1 MNIRT
6 SEVNRKTK
14 ETDIKAALRLDGSGQ
29 SEISTGIG
37 FFDHMLEGF
46 TRHGLFDLNFSV
58 KGDLEV
64 DAHHTIEDSG
74 IVLGKA
80 IKEAVGDKKG
90 IKRYG
95 SIILPMDE
103 TLIICAVDLCGR
115 PFMVYDLTF
124 DTEMVGE
131 FPTEMAR
138 EFFYAVSY
146 AGEMNLHIR
155 QISGSNSHHIIEAAF
170 KAFARALSE
179 AVTVDS
185 RIDGV
190 ISTKGVL

>member
-1 MNIRT
+1 MSRT
-6 SEVNRKTK
+6 ATITRKTK
-14 ETDIKAALRLDGSGQ
+14 ETDIKAVLDLDGRGKAD
-29 SEISTGIG
+29 ISTGIG
-37 FFDHMLEGF
+37 FFDHMLDAF
-46 TRHGLFDLNFSV
+46 TRHGLFNLDFTV
-58 KGDLEV
+58 KGDLNV

-80 IKEAVGDKKG
+80 IKEAVGDKAG

-103 TLIICAVDLCGR
+103 TLVLCSVDLCGR
-115 PFMVYDLTF
+115 PYMVYDLTF

-138 EFFYAVSY
+138 EFFYALSY
-146 AGEMNLHIR
+146 SAEMNLHLR

-170 KAFARALSE
+170 KAFSVALDA
-179 AVTVDS
+179 AVTIDP
-185 RIDGV
+185 RIEG
-190 ISTKGVL
+190 INSTKGSL

>member
-46 TRHGLFDLNFSV
+46 TRHGLFDLDFSV

-74 IVLGKA
+74 IVLGRA

-138 EFFYAVSY
+138 EFFYAISY
-146 AGEMNLHIR
+146 TGEMNLHIR

>member
-1 MNIRT
+1 MIRESKIT
-6 SEVNRKTK
+6 RKTK
-14 ETDIKAALRLDGSGQ
+14 ETDIACTLNLDGKGKAD
-29 SEISTGIG
+29 ISTGIG
-37 FFDHMLEGF
+37 FFDHMLDAF
-46 TRHGLFDLNFSV
+46 TRHGLFDLDFKV

-64 DAHHTIEDSG
+64 DAHHTVEDSG

-80 IKEAVGDKKG
+80 IKEAVGDKAG

-103 TLIICAVDLCGR
+103 TLIMCAVDLCGR
-115 PFMVYDLTF
+115 PYLVYDLTF

-138 EFFYAVSY
+138 EFFYAVAYS
-146 AGEMNLHIR
+146 AEMNLHVR

-170 KAFARALSE
+170 KAFSVALDG
-179 AVTVDS
+179 AVTIDP
-185 RIDGV
+185 RIEG
-190 ISTKGVL
+190 INSTKGTL

>member
-1 MNIRT
+1 MIRESKIT
-6 SEVNRKTK
+6 RKTK
-14 ETDIKAALRLDGSGQ
+14 ETDIACTLNLDGKGKAD
-29 SEISTGIG
+29 ISTGIG
-37 FFDHMLEGF
+37 FFDHMLDAF
-46 TRHGLFDLNFSV
+46 TRHGLFDLDFKV

-64 DAHHTIEDSG
+64 DAHHTVEDSG

-80 IKEAVGDKKG
+80 IKEAVGDKAG

-103 TLIICAVDLCGR
+103 TLIMCAVDQCGR
-115 PFMVYDLTF
+115 PYLVYDLTF

-138 EFFYAVSY
+138 EFFYAVAYS
-146 AGEMNLHIR
+146 AEMNLHVR

-170 KAFARALSE
+170 KAFSVALDG
-179 AVTVDS
+179 AVTIDP
-185 RIDGV
+185 RIEG
-190 ISTKGVL
+190 INSTKGTL